1 MYGEKCGADGCLTGK
16 TRRPRRGRLSST
28 ATARPIADDHGMTIN
43 RSLPFDI
50 PERMAVTR
58 VRHRDMAQLRKGP
71 LTRTQPLAGFDA
83 QYGDIV
89 DYVVRITEEIWRDRA
104 IGRIYETYDA
114 SCTVYTASG
123 VIRSVEAVV
132 AATLASMHAY
142 PDAVTDHVNIA
153 WRGDETA
160 GFYTSHLG
168 YSGGINLGASEFGGP
183 TGKRVM
189 SHFIAD
195 CISRDNRIHT
205 EWLIHDTSAV
215 LRQLGHDLHTTARS
229 LAAVPPAD
237 IFVVVPPTR
246 LDGQAPRRVFDGP
259 NTCPD
264 GWAWHH
270 FDTIWN
276 LRRLDHVPFHYAD
289 DAVVHWP
296 DGRTATGPRAIGDLI
311 IGLLASLP
319 DAVMRIEHVCWSEET
334 DGVILAVRW
343 TLEGST
349 RAGGLLGDVLPGRP
363 VVLPGASHLRFGN
376 GHVVEEWTV
385 FDELD
390 VLVQAYRG

>member
-1 MYGEKCGADGCLTGK
+1 
-16 TRRPRRGRLSST
+16 
-28 ATARPIADDHGMTIN
+28 MTSDA
-43 RSLPFDI
+43 SLPFLV
-50 PERMAVTR
+50 PERPVVTR
-58 VRHRDMAQLRKGP
+58 VRQRAMAELRKGP
-71 LTRTQPLAGFDA
+71 PARSQPLSGFDA

-123 VIRSVEAVV
+123 VIRSVETVV

-142 PDAVTDHVNIA
+142 PDAITDHVNIA

-168 YSGGINLGASEFGGP
+168 YSGGTNLGASEFGP
-183 TGKRVM
+183 ATGKRVM
-189 SHFIAD
+189 SYFIAD

-205 EWLIHDTSAV
+205 EWLIHDTGAV
-215 LRQLGHDLHTTARS
+215 LNQLGHDLHATARTLS
-229 LAAVPPAD
+229 AIPPGD
-237 IFVVVPPTR
+237 VFIVSPPTR
-246 LDGQAPRRVFDGP
+246 LDGQAPRRGFDGP
-259 NTCPD
+259 NTTPD
-264 GWAWHH
+264 GWAHHH
-270 FDTIWN
+270 FDTVWN
-276 LRRLDHVPFHYAD
+276 ARRLEHVPFHYAEN
-289 DAVVHWP
+289 AVVHWP
-296 DGRTATGPRAIGDLI
+296 GDRMASGPQAIGALI
-311 IGLLASLP
+311 VGLLASLP
-319 DAVMRIEHVCWSEET
+319 DATLRVEHVSWSDET

-349 RAGGLLGDVLPGRP
+349 RAGGLLGDVPSGKT
-363 VVLPGASHLRFGN
+363 VSMPGASHLRFGG

-390 VLVQAYRG
+390 ALVQAYRG